1 MPKFSFNEMNKKGFQ
16 FFKQKKNYFFP
27 FSSKLFSPET
37 ILSIWGRNVIQG
49 IAEEEN

>member
-1 MPKFSFNEMNKKGFQ
+1 MPTFSFNEMNKKGFQ
-16 FFKQKKNYFFP
+16 FFKKNNFIFPHFPQNFF
-27 FSSKLFSPET
+27 PET